1 MSCDSVEFFVERF
14 MIEHYATGAAI
25 REARK
30 YGTSPSIVA
39 PAMRMGGCWLVH
51 PRIDPDRGRCVSG
64 LRPVIL
70 VDIMP
75 DLAYYSVV
83 GKIPL
88 KPIAW
93 MGDSLEV
100 LRKFPE
106 AVQEE
111 IGYALYRAQAGDKH
125 PNAKPFRGFGPG
137 VLEVLA
143 DHRSGTYRAVSPSGS
158 REISTSCMPFRRN
171 QGGVSQ
177 PQNRSWTS

>member
-1 MSCDSVEFFVERF
+1 